1 MVVHSTQASLVR
13 SWRRTR
19 GFRLSSGRR
28 LGFFRLRIRAFRAFN
43 LLWSCLQRLKKG
55 LRRRSRDAAGGPTW
69 PGCKPRAYGWSNSFY
84 AEAIADCLEFI
95 RRTSVSEQD
104 GSAAAGGGDGEG
116 TSNGGRRC
124 SSGVL

>member
-55 LRRRSRDAAGGPTW
+55 LRRRSGRCSGRVDVAGLQAQGVW
-69 PGCKPRAYGWSNSFY
+69 LVQLFY
-84 AEAIADCLEFI
+84 AEAIADCLSSWENVCVGAGRFGGC
-95 RRTSVSEQD
+95 RRW
-104 GSAAAGGGDGEG
+104 GW
-116 TSNGGRRC
+116 RRNKQRRPT
-124 SSGVL
+124 L